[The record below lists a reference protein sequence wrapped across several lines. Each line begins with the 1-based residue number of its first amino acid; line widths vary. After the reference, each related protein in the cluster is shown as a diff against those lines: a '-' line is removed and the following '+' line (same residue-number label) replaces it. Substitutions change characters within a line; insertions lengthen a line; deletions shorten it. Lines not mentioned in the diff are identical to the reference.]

1 MTSKT
6 ATAGS
11 DAGRQAVLDVLAR
24 LYRAWGAGDAEAFV
38 ADYTEDASVIQPGV
52 YEKDREEIRMNIA
65 AAFGGPLNGSR
76 VAARPVD
83 VRFLTGDT
91 AIVVSEDGIIFPGQD
106 AVASERLV
114 RATWVLVRRDGGLA
128 HRLLPQQPRQLG
140 CRLPGTGR
148 SLPRSRPAPG
158 SERSGSA
165 TALPRS

>member
-1 MTSKT
+1 VTSTT

-24 LYRAWGAGDAEAFV
+24 AYQAWEAGDAEAFV
-38 ADYTEDASVIQPGV
+38 AGYTEDASVIQPGV
-52 YEKDREEIRMNIA
+52 YEKDRQEIRTNMA
-65 AAFGGPLNGSR
+65 AAFAGPLSGSR

-114 RATWVLVRRDGGLA
+114 GATLVLGRRDGGWRIA
-128 HRLLPQQPRQLG
+128 PYHN
-140 CRLPGTGR
+140 
-148 SLPRSRPAPG
+148 SPA
-158 SERSGSA
+158 S
-165 TALPRS
+165 